1 MSELIKP
8 FRRDKNL
15 IVRVR
20 ADEFELVKELAK
32 ASNLTMSDY
41 LRGCIFGL
49 PDSVKGI
56 DAIAKG
62 TKRRGS

>member
-20 ADEFELVKELAK
+20 ADEYELVKELAK

-49 PDSVKGI
+49 PDTIKNYSIERDRKK
-56 DAIAKG
+56 A
-62 TKRRGS
+62 GS